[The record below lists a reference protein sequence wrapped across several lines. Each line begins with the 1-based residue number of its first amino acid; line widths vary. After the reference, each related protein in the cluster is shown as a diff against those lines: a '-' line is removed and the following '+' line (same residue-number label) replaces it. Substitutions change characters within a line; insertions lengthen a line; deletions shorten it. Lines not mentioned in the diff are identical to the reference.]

1 MKKILKIILIFT
13 LLINVSFSEEKNT
26 DIPKTIIQKEI
37 VYPDQIIWEYEIFS
51 NTNEFYPIDSI
62 NVKKNWRMVWIWD
75 LWGGRS

>member
-1 MKKILKIILIFT
+1 MEVVNMKKILKIILIFT

-51 NTNEFYPIDSI
+51 NTNELFNIS
-62 NVKKNWRMVWIWD
+62 
-75 LWGGRS
+75 L